1 VRLVIADT
9 GPINY
14 LVLIG
19 EVHVLP
25 LLFAKILLPSVV
37 QIELSDPL
45 APPLVRK
52 WIANAPPWLEIAKTP
67 AGIGPAGIHPGEAA
81 AIDLAVSLDADL
93 LLIDDRAGV
102 NLARQKGLRVTGTL
116 GVLDL
121 AAARGLLDFKQA
133 IERLRATTFR
143 FPEAILAALFEK
155 HSGGN
160 TG

>member
-9 GPINY
+9 GSINY

-25 LLFAKILLPSVV
+25 L
-37 QIELSDPL
+37 Q
-45 APPLVRK
+45 
-52 WIANAPPWLEIAKTP
+52 
-67 AGIGPAGIHPGEAA
+67 IHPGEAA
-81 AIDLAVSLDADL
+81 AIDLAVSLHADL

-121 AAARGLLDFKQA
+121 AGTRELLDFKQA
-133 IERLRATTFR
+133 IESLRSTTFR
-143 FPEAILAALFEK
+143 FPEASQACTTSRVLTWAGKQSPVCARRYRARISACE
-155 HSGGN
+155 N
-160 TG
+160 R